1 MEFSCSNEFEIPY
14 IEIFSLMRNN
24 IYNYH
29 RDINSIKIDKTYI
42 AKRKSLIALIYK
54 ISNRM
59 NFKSK
64 TFYLAVNYLDIIFS
78 KQKDIS
84 YNYNLIAAA
93 CLITAFKF
101 CENVPLKPTFKRF
114 IYIFNEE
121 MNSTDFIITKDDLFL
136 YEIIICKM
144 LDYKLNYF
152 TAYDFNFFFFG
163 NGILKSEHLKE
174 INNSIEIGNTLIK
187 NLLIKIYE
195 KSKYYLNIIINNLI
209 CLKYDSLLISICI
222 MEKSIDYILIKEFNR
237 EDSFNIDEIK
247 RKNKK
252 YFWEIMKDIYKIEY
266 ESLQDYQY
274 LKIDCEKYKIFE
286 DNFKVNE
293 FDLNKSQNLLFNKN
307 LDTNKASSKNITNNK
322 TKEEDE
328 ESIQNKKYNKKKNI
342 LYKKVN
348 ISCLENKKNMNENN
362 MTIKRNAKGSPE
374 IEQDNKKNSNII
386 NTNSKRTLYE
396 FYQNNH
402 FRNSVSNKKDYYFLK
417 KSNTSSSQFKN
428 FFNKK
433 TKLKESNNINN
444 IKRIDSPDSNSN
456 SFDEMKE
463 INNNILIKNKNVN
476 ITKPYK
482 KKIIYNH
489 DKTQNRINNNKNTDK
504 NITNNT
510 NNNIN
515 INININNRILYEEIS
530 KSKYRGRSTNKIII
544 SKYVDDNDNSSNT
557 KGRNINFKSKAKM
570 INNYPEYNFE
580 SSPIYKRNIS
590 KSKNNITFK
599 KNRNN
604 DESVNKLNINSSN
617 NKEEDKN
624 KKTLKYKINKLTDI
638 KYNDIPN
645 SSLTSRNSFQF
656 PKHDIKLTDSFVN
669 IQMNYFKNDININNR
684 NSQNNNIIK
693 NIDNYESLN
702 KKNEKNNI
710 KNNINSESN
719 SVNNNF
725 NKYQNHINNNFNI
738 NFNYINE
745 KI

>member
-1 MEFSCSNEFEIPY
+1 
-14 IEIFSLMRNN
+14 
-24 IYNYH
+24 
-29 RDINSIKIDKTYI
+29 
-42 AKRKSLIALIYK
+42 
-54 ISNRM
+54 
-59 NFKSK
+59 
-64 TFYLAVNYLDIIFS
+64 
-78 KQKDIS
+78 
-84 YNYNLIAAA
+84 
-93 CLITAFKF
+93 
-101 CENVPLKPTFKRF
+101 
-114 IYIFNEE
+114 
-121 MNSTDFIITKDDLFL
+121 
-136 YEIIICKM
+136 
-144 LDYKLNYF
+144 
-152 TAYDFNFFFFG
+152 
-163 NGILKSEHLKE
+163 
-174 INNSIEIGNTLIK
+174 
-187 NLLIKIYE
+187 
-195 KSKYYLNIIINNLI
+195 
-209 CLKYDSLLISICI
+209 

-274 LKIDCEKYKIFE
+274 LKLDCEKYKIFE
-286 DNFKVNE
+286 GNFNINE

-307 LDTNKASSKNITNNK
+307 LNTNIAPTKCITK
-322 TKEEDE
+322 DVEDE
-328 ESIQNKKYNKKKNI
+328 ESEQNKKYNKKKNKF

-348 ISCLENKKNMNENN
+348 ISCLENKKNINENSK
-362 MTIKRNAKGSPE
+362 TIKRNVKGSPE
-374 IEQDNKKNSNII
+374 LVQDKKKNSNII

-396 FYQNNH
+396 FYQNNY
-402 FRNSVSNKKDYYFLK
+402 FRNSVSNKKDYKKKK

-428 FFNKK
+428 IFNKK
-433 TKLKESNNINN
+433 TKYKESNNNINNINN
-444 IKRIDSPDSNSN
+444 IKRIDSPGSNSN

-463 INNNILIKNKNVN
+463 INNNLLIKNKKVN
-476 ITKPYK
+476 LTKPYK

-489 DKTQNRINNNKNTDK
+489 DKIQNKINNNKNIDK
-504 NITNNT
+504 KFNNNT

-544 SKYVDDNDNSSNT
+544 SKYGDDNENSLNT
-557 KGRNINFKSKAKM
+557 KGRNINYKSKAKI

-590 KSKNNITFK
+590 KSKYNITFK
-599 KNRNN
+599 KNQNN
-604 DESVNKLNINSSN
+604 DKSIDKLNLNSSN
-617 NKEEDKN
+617 YNEEDKN

-669 IQMNYFKNDININNR
+669 IQMNYFKNDLNINDR
-684 NSQNNNIIK
+684 NSENNNK
-693 NIDNYESLN
+693 NKYIENYESLN
-702 KKNEKNNI
+702 KGNEKN
-710 KNNINSESN
+710 SEST

-725 NKYQNHINNNFNI
+725 NKYQNNINNNFNI

>member
-1 MEFSCSNEFEIPY
+1 MEFSSSNEFEIPY
-14 IEIFSLMRNN
+14 IEMFSLMRKN

-29 RDINSIKIDKTYI
+29 RDKNSIKLDKTYI
-42 AKRKSLIALIYK
+42 NQRKSLIALIYK

-64 TFYLAVNYLDIIFS
+64 TFYQAVNYLDIIFS
-78 KQKDIS
+78 KQKNIS

-114 IYIFNEE
+114 INLLNEE
-121 MNSTDFIITKDDLFL
+121 INSPDFAITKDDLFL
-136 YEIIICKM
+136 YEIIICKI

-152 TAYDFNFFFFG
+152 TIYDFNFFFFG

-174 INNSIEIGNTLIK
+174 INNTLEIRNSLIK
-187 NLLIKIYE
+187 DLLIKIYE

-209 CLKYDSLLISICI
+209 CLKYNSLVISICI

-237 EDSFNIDEIK
+237 EDSFNIDDIK

-266 ESLQDYQY
+266 ESLEDYQY
-274 LKIDCEKYKIFE
+274 LKLDCEKYKIFE
-286 DNFKVNE
+286 DSFNTND
-293 FDLNKSQNLLFNKN
+293 FDLNKSQNLLFNKKFN
-307 LDTNKASSKNITNNK
+307 SNITSSKSITKNKIQNNK
-322 TKEEDE
+322 NE
-328 ESIQNKKYNKKKNI
+328 ESFQDKKYNKKKNKF

-348 ISCLENKKNMNENN
+348 ISCLENKKNNNENN
-362 MTIKRNAKGSPE
+362 NRINKEIKESPK
-374 IEQDNKKNSNII
+374 IEQDNKNVSNIN
-386 NTNSKRTLYE
+386 NTSSKRTLFE

-417 KSNTSSSQFKN
+417 KCNTSSSQFKN

-433 TKLKESNNINN
+433 AKLKEINNINN

-463 INNNILIKNKNVN
+463 INNNLLIKNKNVN
-476 ITKPYK
+476 LAKPYK

-489 DKTQNRINNNKNTDK
+489 DKTQYKINNNNIDK
-504 NITNNT
+504 TINNNINNNT

-544 SKYVDDNDNSSNT
+544 SKYVDDNDNSSNG
-557 KGRNINFKSKAKM
+557 KGRNMKYQSKAKI
-570 INNYPEYNFE
+570 INKYPGHNFE

-590 KSKNNITFK
+590 NSKYNISFK
-599 KNRNN
+599 KNPNN
-604 DESVNKLNINSSN
+604 DESYNKMNLNSSN
-617 NKEEDKN
+617 INEEEKKNNK
-624 KKTLKYKINKLTDI
+624 TIKYKINKLTDI

-645 SSLTSRNSFQF
+645 SSLTSRNSFQY

-669 IQMNYFKNDININNR
+669 IQMNYFNNDINNKNV
-684 NSQNNNIIK
+684 QNNNKIK
-693 NIDNYESLN
+693 YIDNYESLN
-702 KKNEKNNI
+702 KYNRKDNI
-710 KNNINSESN
+710 KNNTNSESN
-719 SVNNNF
+719 LI
-725 NKYQNHINNNFNI
+725 NKYQNNINNNFNI